1 MNKIRFWQYGNMGSG
16 QDLCWLIVIGGYT
29 IPGWLG
35 SMTWSMDWKLLTNY
49 IYIYIYR
56 DDRGFKHFCTK
67 IYGHWILE
75 SWNHGLL
82 CAISSKICFFQS
94 WVHTRRPCKPNLVP
108 TCSYCIVSN
117 SMPSDNCFTL
127 NKSPIFRKFSRPPE
141 TIAKTLALAAQER
154 SMDPSAKVR
163 SPRVVP
169 KRFQG
174 EFWAVIDV

>member
-1 MNKIRFWQYGNMGSG
+1 
-16 QDLCWLIVIGGYT
+16 
-29 IPGWLG
+29 
-35 SMTWSMDWKLLTNY
+35 MDWKLLTNS
-49 IYIYIYR
+49 IYIYR
-56 DDRGFKHFCTK
+56 DDRGFKFQT
-67 IYGHWILE
+67 
-75 SWNHGLL
+75 LL
-82 CAISSKICFFQS
+82 YKNLWTLNTGELKPCATLRYIKQYVFFQS

-117 SMPSDNCFTL
+117 SIMPSDNCFTL
-127 NKSPIFRKFSRPPE
+127 NKSPIFQKFSRPPE